1 MKGHSAAIAT
11 VTDRATIRTAK
22 KDFIMNTRTAAV
34 ALSLLL
40 ASTSYSCLAAD
51 SMGNAGT
58 ASKQSG
64 QALKHGALASGQVVS
79 ATVAVPLVVVGE
91 MGKVAGK
98 AGEGLMEFAIDQPLE
113 VSDTTITA
121 DPAPALVMAPA
132 TNSPL

>member
-1 MKGHSAAIAT
+1 
-11 VTDRATIRTAK
+11 
-22 KDFIMNTRTAAV
+22 MNTRTLI

-40 ASTSYSCLAAD
+40 VATSGSSLAAD
-51 SMGNAGT
+51 SIGNAGI
-58 ASKQSG
+58 ASQQSG

-91 MGKVAGK
+91 VGKAAGK

-121 DPAPALVMAPA
+121 DPAPALVMQAG
-132 TNSPL
+132 NNL